1 MSIWWCPAPREGEIV
16 PDHGPVDLTPYVVG
30 ASFSSVVPPPMPCG
44 RRPIEAAMRDDEKRG
59 AALAAGFTKA
69 QWDEQRA
76 MVARCSRAH
85 FHAVD
90 VPGTALGLLLEFG
103 EPTEPSQAE
112 RRRFMAWLRAAGI
125 LRDDPG

>member
-30 ASFSSVVPPPMPCG
+30 GSFSSVVPLPVPYG
-44 RRPIEAAMRDDEKRG
+44 RPIEAAMCADEKR
-59 AALAAGFTKA
+59 AAAAAAGFTEA
-69 QWDEQRA
+69 QWDEQLA
-76 MVARCSRAH
+76 MVTRWDRTRLYPT
-85 FHAVD
+85 D

-103 EPTEPSQAE
+103 EPIEPAQAE
-112 RRRFMAWLRAAGI
+112 RRRFMARLRAAGV